1 MSRNTAKS
9 WCRKSQAF
17 PGITCAHCLLCQRK
31 LLELTLKEVRR
42 KVPGLTQYLPTSQ
55 AWHRQ
60 VCGRLSFSF
69 PFCPIFLDLAPR
81 SHIPTQHHLCC
92 RQPSLSLP
100 SYIPLF
106 FFSRISISHCVKPS
120 ERRKRKP
127 TQVFLPGELHGQRS
141 LAGYS
146 PRGRKESDT
155 TKSSEMILSFAV
167 NCGIEECVSLLV
179 TNIRRERACG
189 K

>member
-69 PFCPIFLDLAPR
+69 PFPTPQFKSIQFSAVTFFIVHLSYPSMTYGKTIALTGWIFVGKATSRLFNML
-81 SHIPTQHHLCC
+81 S
-92 RQPSLSLP
+92 SLVITFLP
-100 SYIPLF
+100 SHKYVLSSWRQTSPAV
-106 FFSRISISHCVKPS
+106 ISKPP
-120 ERRKRKP
+120 KIVCCCFQCFP
-127 TQVFLPGELHGQRS
+127 IYFP
-141 LAGYS
+141 
-146 PRGRKESDT
+146 
-155 TKSSEMILSFAV
+155 
-167 NCGIEECVSLLV
+167 
-179 TNIRRERACG
+179 
-189 K
+189 